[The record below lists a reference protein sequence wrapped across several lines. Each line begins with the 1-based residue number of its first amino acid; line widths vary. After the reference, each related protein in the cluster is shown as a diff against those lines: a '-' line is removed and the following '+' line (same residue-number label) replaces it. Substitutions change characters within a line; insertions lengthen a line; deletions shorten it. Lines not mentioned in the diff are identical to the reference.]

1 VCFHIRDDLY
11 SPETGRVDMAALRP
25 IGLLAGHLYT
35 RLDLFEMTRKE
46 VDYWGYPPPALP
58 RRSDDGP
65 APAEHGG
72 LSSDDT

>member
-1 VCFHIRDDLY
+1 MCFHIRDDLY

-46 VDYWGYPPPALP
+46 VDYWGYPPALP